1 MLEDVFFQDP
11 PRKRFQNFL
20 TEQGLAWSLEPGD
33 LETLVIVDEAGMDEE
48 LAERVECMYD
58 ELFATDQA
66 VPSAPAPPPVLP
78 DERIPIIFQL
88 PDGRE
93 LEARLPR
100 ELTERVLTVI
110 TPGELAVLAGAAA
123 RAALDASAAAP

>member
-1 MLEDVFFQDP
+1 MLEYVFFQDP
-11 PRKRFQNFL
+11 PRKQFQDFL

-33 LETLVIVDEAGMDEE
+33 LETLVIVDEAGMDED
-48 LAERVECMYD
+48 LAERVECEYD
-58 ELFATDQA
+58 ELFAADQA
-66 VPSAPAPPPVLP
+66 VSSAPTPPPAPP
-78 DERIPIIFQL
+78 DDRIPIVFLL

-123 RAALDASAAAP
+123 RAALDASTAVP